1 MSRSRRKPTRL
12 NPKTKELAMAETVT
26 KGLLVRIEAKPGKES
41 DVEDFLNQGKSL
53 VEEESETT
61 AWFAIRFGEAT
72 YGIFDVFPDE
82 DGRDAHLGGA
92 VAKALGENAGELYSE
107 PEIEKLDVIASK
119 LPG

>member
-1 MSRSRRKPTRL
+1 MT
-12 NPKTKELAMAETVT
+12 ETVT

-53 VEEESETT
+53 VEDEPQTT
-61 AWFAIRFGEAT
+61 AWFAIRLGEST

-82 DGRDAHLGGA
+82 DGRNAHLGGE
-92 VAKALGENAGELYSE
+92 VAKALGENAGELYSD
-107 PEIEKLDVIASK
+107 PQIEKLDVIASK